1 MQSVSTMGSAPNQCP
16 GNVCGRVHVW
26 SVHEVTAARL
36 AAASSCTVGLQT
48 SLVSCKMEHW
58 SSLLASN
65 PSISSTVAPVS
76 LHTWQHSGPVMWAAT
91 LASAQQSICVIADVS
106 GDICIHGSTVAQLCE
121 QQPWHQLNS
130 HSVSLQTCLVTFAYM
145 AAQWPQICEQQ
156 PWHQLNSPIVS
167 LQTCLVTFAYMAA
180 QWPSFVGSKGSS
192 SLCSQQAWPQ
202 GPRSLWDWLVQWNT
216 CRRFDDDYL
225 VLWGARYH

>member
-1 MQSVSTMGSAPNQCP
+1 MQDGALVQPSGQQPQHQLN
-16 GNVCGRVHVW
+16 
-26 SVHEVTAARL
+26 
-36 AAASSCTVGLQT
+36 SC
-48 SLVSCKMEHW
+48 
-58 SSLLASN
+58 
-65 PSISSTVAPVS
+65 PVS

-145 AAQWPQICEQQ
+145 AAQWP
-156 PWHQLNSPIVS
+156 
-167 LQTCLVTFAYMAA
+167 
-180 QWPSFVGSKGSS
+180 SFVGSKGSS

-216 CRRFDDDYL
+216 CRRFDWCSGVPGTTNQPL
-225 VLWGARYH
+225 CTSSHSVSLRVQTFARCSHAGLLTMSLYVNLCSC

>member
-1 MQSVSTMGSAPNQCP
+1 MQDGALVQPSGQQPQHQLN
-16 GNVCGRVHVW
+16 
-26 SVHEVTAARL
+26 
-36 AAASSCTVGLQT
+36 SC
-48 SLVSCKMEHW
+48 
-58 SSLLASN
+58 
-65 PSISSTVAPVS
+65 PVS

-216 CRRFDDDYL
+216 CRRFDWCSGVPGTTNQPL
-225 VLWGARYH
+225 CTSSHSVSLCVQTFARCSHAGLLTMSLYVNLCSC